1 MKAIEAI
8 RWMVNESIECEKLS
22 LHELDEDT
30 DYTAAFGIEPAVRPE
45 SGTYL
50 ELWSDC
56 ISNSEWPSR
65 VIEREDADGN
75 RQSKRAFIQPDCVL
89 MTDDEDRLNGGL
101 TMILLFKLED

>member
-1 MKAIEAI
+1 MNKMEAI

-22 LHELDEDT
+22 LHELDADT
-30 DYTAAFGIEPAVRPE
+30 DYTATFGIEPAVRPA

-65 VIEREDADGN
+65 SIECEDADGI
-75 RQSKRAFIQPDCVL
+75 RRTKRVFIQPDCVL
-89 MTDDEDRLNGGL
+89 MTDCEDRLNGGL